1 MHLFGYIGI
10 AILCLSKIFLKGE
23 IIMGNLLEEQKTEK
37 DSEISDADTDLSK
50 KYEGRYE
57 NGVFIPY
64 VDENGIV
71 YIPEK
76 HREAWV

>member
-1 MHLFGYIGI
+1 
-10 AILCLSKIFLKGE
+10 
-23 IIMGNLLEEQKTEK
+23 MGNLLEEQKTEK

-71 YIPEK
+71 YIPK
-76 HREAWV
+76 KYWKDWN